1 MGVPITSRSNP
12 AFQHLRRLA
21 TDARERAQAGRT
33 LIEGDH
39 LIGAWV
45 GHGLP
50 VVSCAVDAAA
60 LELPAIAATIARLRL
75 AGIEPLVLAGA
86 LMHQVSALDSAAKLI
101 AEIEPRAGDLGRA
114 RGEDSVVLDAV
125 QDPGNVGAILRTC
138 AAAGIRHVIA
148 GPGNAALWSPKVIRA
163 AMGAHAVLNLISID
177 AGSGG
182 GVGGLPAVIAAL
194 GVPALGTSPHA
205 SASVYDTAL
214 AQSCAWVFGHEGGG
228 LSAPVESALTRRL
241 AIPQAPGV
249 ESLNV
254 AAAVAVCLFEQR
266 RQRRA
271 AAAPPDAAT
280 LTGAGTGSRGRAS
293 RTG

>member
-21 TDARERAQAGRT
+21 TDARERVQAGRT

-39 LIGAWV
+39 LIGSWL

-60 LELPAIAATIARLRL
+60 LELPAIAAAIARLRL
-75 AGIEPLVLAGA
+75 GGIEPLVLASA
-86 LMHQVSALDSAAKLI
+86 LMRQVSALDSPAKLI
-101 AEIEPRAGDLGRA
+101 AEIEPCAGDLGQA
-114 RGEDSVVLDAV
+114 RGEDAVVLDAV

-148 GPGNAALWSPKVIRA
+148 GPGSAALWSPKVIRA
-163 AMGAHAVLNLISID
+163 AMGAHAVLNLISVD
-177 AGSGG
+177 TGGRG
-182 GVGGLPAVIAAL
+182 GVEGLPAVIAGL

-205 SASVYDTAL
+205 RASLHDTAL
-214 AQSCAWVFGHEGGG
+214 AQPCAWVFGHEGHG

-241 AIPQAPGV
+241 AITQAPGV

-271 AAAPPDAAT
+271 AAAPPGATTPDAAT
-280 LTGAGTGSRGRAS
+280 LTGAGSGSR
-293 RTG
+293 